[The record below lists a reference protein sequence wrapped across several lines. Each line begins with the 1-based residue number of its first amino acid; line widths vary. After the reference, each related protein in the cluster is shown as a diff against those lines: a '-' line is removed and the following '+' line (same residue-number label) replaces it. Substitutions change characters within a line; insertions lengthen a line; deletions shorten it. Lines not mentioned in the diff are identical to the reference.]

1 MNVRKSPKNVALS
14 LGITIII
21 IAFVWGAMSI
31 LTPGLLAP
39 VILFAG
45 GVDLLF
51 LAAIWG
57 GNERN
62 PSD

>member
-1 MNVRKSPKNVALS
+1 MNLKKSPKNVVLS

-21 IAFVWGAMSI
+21 IAFVWAATSV
-31 LTPGLLAP
+31 LSPGLIAP
-39 VILFAG
+39 VALFAG

-57 GNERN
+57 GADRN
-62 PSD
+62 TSD